1 MYLPKLSNGESIRN
15 KNARKYTTVIDNVIK
30 ANKMASE
37 NLQNNALLRL
47 PPVSQPT
54 DVERLQAGLSAAPVL
69 IA

>member
-1 MYLPKLSNGESIRN
+1 
-15 KNARKYTTVIDNVIK
+15 VIDNVIK